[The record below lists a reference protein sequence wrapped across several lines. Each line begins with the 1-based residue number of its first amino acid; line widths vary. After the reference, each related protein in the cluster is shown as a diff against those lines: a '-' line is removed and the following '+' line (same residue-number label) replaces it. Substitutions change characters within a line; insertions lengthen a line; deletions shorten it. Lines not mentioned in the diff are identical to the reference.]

1 MYTQSDNS
9 KRIAKNSLFMTIR
22 MIVVLLITLYTSR
35 IILNVLGVEDYGI
48 YNIVAGFVTMFG
60 FLNSSLSN
68 GIQRFFNYEL
78 GKNGIE
84 GANKVYNMALLI
96 QVILAIVIIIPTEV
110 FGMWYLHNK
119 MVIPEERMF
128 AAEWVFQLSLI
139 TFLLHILQVPY
150 TASVLAH
157 ERMDFYAIISVFDV
171 FVKLGCIFMIPLFD
185 TDYLILY
192 GTIITLIAFIS
203 LLAYIIY
210 AKIKFKEIH
219 IRPIFYKSLFKNMLS
234 FSGWNMFGTLGHMFK
249 DLGVNLVLNF
259 FFGPIVNAARG
270 VANQVNSGLQ
280 SFVSNITIPVRPQL
294 IQSYSQGNI
303 TRSLNLTYT
312 ISKLSCFVLLL
323 MALPIILEI
332 DYILLIWLGD
342 KNIPTYTASFIV
354 IIVVNSFLN
363 NLNSAISGLVHASG
377 MMKKYQ
383 LAGGSISLIS
393 VIVVYVSMLFMKVP
407 ELALFVILIMD
418 IIRQIIALIIV
429 KFIVPEF
436 SFNIYI
442 KNVIFPLLKIAF
454 IGMTIPICIHYLL
467 PYGMMRFLIVSI
479 LGLFS
484 IGISIYILGLDANE
498 KVLVT
503 NIYSQ
508 LKQKLKL

>member
-1 MYTQSDNS
+1 MSTQSENN

-22 MIVVLLITLYTSR
+22 MVIVLFITLYTSR
-35 IILNVLGVEDYGI
+35 IILKVLGVEDYGI
-48 YNIVAGFVTMFG
+48 YNVVAGFVTMFG

-78 GKNGIE
+78 GKNGIA

-96 QVILAIVIIIPTEV
+96 QVILAVVIIIPTEV
-110 FGMWYLHNK
+110 IGIWYLHNK

-150 TASVLAH
+150 TASVMAH

-185 TDYLILY
+185 ADYLILY
-192 GTIITLIAFIS
+192 GIIMTLIALIS

-210 AKIKFKEIH
+210 AKSKFKEIH
-219 IRPIFYKSLFKNMLS
+219 IKPIFYKSLFKDMLS

-249 DLGVNLVLNF
+249 DLGVNLILNF

-280 SFVSNITIPVRPQL
+280 SFVSNITVPVRPQL

-303 TRSLNLTYT
+303 NRSLNLTYT
-312 ISKLSCFVLLL
+312 MSKLSCFVLLL
-323 MALPIILEI
+323 MAVPIMLEI
-332 DYILLIWLGD
+332 DYILHIWLGD
-342 KNIPTYTASFIV
+342 KNIPAHTASFV
-354 IIVVNSFLN
+354 IIIVLNSFLN

-377 MMKKYQ
+377 KMKKYQ

-393 VIVVYVSMLFMKVP
+393 VIIVYFSMLFMEVS
-407 ELALFVILIMD
+407 ELALIVILVMD
-418 IIRQIIALIIV
+418 TVRQIIALIIL
-429 KFIVPEF
+429 KSIVPEF
-436 SFNIYI
+436 SFSIYI
-442 KNVIFPLLKIAF
+442 KNIIFPVFKVSF
-454 IGMTIPICIHYLL
+454 IGIIIPICIHSLL
-467 PYGMMRFLIVSI
+467 PYGLTRFIIVFILSVFLIGFSI
-479 LGLFS
+479 YFLGLNC
-484 IGISIYILGLDANE
+484 NE
-498 KVLVT
+498 KILVK
-503 NIYSQ
+503 NIFD
-508 LKQKLKL
+508 KLKSKLK

>member
-1 MYTQSDNS
+1 MWQIE
-9 KRIAKNSLFMTIR
+9 KLPVHR
-22 MIVVLLITLYTSR
+22 
-35 IILNVLGVEDYGI
+35 LG
-48 YNIVAGFVTMFG
+48 
-60 FLNSSLSN
+60 
-68 GIQRFFNYEL
+68 
-78 GKNGIE
+78 
-84 GANKVYNMALLI
+84 
-96 QVILAIVIIIPTEV
+96 
-110 FGMWYLHNK
+110 
-119 MVIPEERMF
+119 
-128 AAEWVFQLSLI
+128 
-139 TFLLHILQVPY
+139 
-150 TASVLAH
+150 
-157 ERMDFYAIISVFDV
+157 
-171 FVKLGCIFMIPLFD
+171 
-185 TDYLILY
+185 
-192 GTIITLIAFIS
+192 
-203 LLAYIIY
+203 
-210 AKIKFKEIH
+210 
-219 IRPIFYKSLFKNMLS
+219 
-234 FSGWNMFGTLGHMFK
+234 
-249 DLGVNLVLNF
+249 
-259 FFGPIVNAARG
+259 
-270 VANQVNSGLQ
+270 
-280 SFVSNITIPVRPQL
+280 
-294 IQSYSQGNI
+294 
-303 TRSLNLTYT
+303 
-312 ISKLSCFVLLL
+312 
-323 MALPIILEI
+323 
-332 DYILLIWLGD
+332 YILHIWLGD

-383 LAGGSISLIS
+383 LAGGCISLIS

-429 KFIVPEF
+429 KSIVPEF